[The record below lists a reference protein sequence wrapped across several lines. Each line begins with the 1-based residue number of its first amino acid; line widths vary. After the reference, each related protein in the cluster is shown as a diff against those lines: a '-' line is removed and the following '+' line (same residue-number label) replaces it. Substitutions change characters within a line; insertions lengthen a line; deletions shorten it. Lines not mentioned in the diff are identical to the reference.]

1 MKICFQTKSLTLDK
15 DAKLPLL
22 QRVQNQ
28 NKNAKL
34 PFLQRMQT

>member
-22 QRVQNQ
+22 QQVQTL
-28 NKNAKL
+28 NKDAKL
-34 PFLQRMQT
+34 PLLQ